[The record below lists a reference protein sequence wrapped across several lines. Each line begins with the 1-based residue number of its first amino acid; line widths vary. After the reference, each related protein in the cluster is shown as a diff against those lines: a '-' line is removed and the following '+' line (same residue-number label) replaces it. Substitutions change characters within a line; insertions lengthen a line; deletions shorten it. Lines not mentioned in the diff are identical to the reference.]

1 MAFQTIQSFKGV
13 DLKTEST
20 DLGGD
25 PMPLRRAEG
34 ALLIPD
40 GSLSRVPI
48 YVRLW
53 TLNNL
58 RQYLPELGLNALSL
72 GVCILLRN
80 EGRMFLVFYD
90 CLNEQS
96 LGSIYAGPDPD
107 NLISTLPTLTAGGYD
122 MQVLATGLTPQMR
135 WSGRRSGTIVI
146 IGNGVDA
153 NMALDTF
160 SPVTFRPLNDQMR
173 PLPPNVVMTDAAYDV
188 HADAT
193 GQKGNVLYTALEPFF
208 QPIVDAPYRRDRG
221 NYVQISVIEV
231 SSSTFSSTLTGFGT
245 LIDPYI
251 YTVACPVGAA
261 EDQLCNFIGHDPDA
275 QGIVSAQ
282 LVGQPGPIQYISP
295 SFLQGGRAQ
304 FEPAD
309 VFAGP
314 FAAVALTYCLKGSTP
329 NIFSETMPCPV
340 VTCQISSGGRL
351 AVTIVE
357 DTAPYVSR
365 YDTIRIY
372 VADMGASPAV
382 PFGLSSNYYSSFL
395 FALEVPN
402 AAGTYMISP
411 SMLDK
416 TTVMSTEGRTIP
428 PCSMFVFDKGR
439 LVGSGNPSFPMR
451 VFFTKTATTTN
462 LVPEGGNIF
471 DYIDFAAAVVGDAIA
486 ALGSYRGQ
494 TVVYT
499 KHTAYP
505 LDNSD
510 TTTRYAIST
519 GALNSRTVVT
529 WTNGAQ
535 YYLGRDYNI
544 YTLTQPVTDA
554 RSEVPDFNL
563 PAPQIG
569 NYLQQY
575 CDTSDT
581 SLAHSVVDTLNKQ
594 WWFWLRSKSGA
605 MAGFIFNF
613 ETTQLTGPFLYPQFM
628 CAEFLDDGDTRM
640 VGMDLAGNLF
650 WMDVKPPTTIGE
662 PFANASPIALHPATD
677 PADLT
682 LDGYAVACVNIN
694 GVTSYVKKA
703 GIIRFQ
709 SPWLN
714 FGDAGQ
720 IKSFLSF
727 AWQPIQGSAGLVWLT
742 AFNEKGQSVTRYYGD
757 VFGRRLPP
765 RVLLR
770 LRGNLVQF
778 LITVL
783 TGDDL
788 PFSLRNVTPEYE
800 QMGQL

>member
-40 GSLSRVPI
+40 GSLSRMPT
-48 YVRLW
+48 YSRLW
-53 TLNNL
+53 SINNL
-58 RQYLPELGLNALSL
+58 REYLPGLGLNSASG

-80 EGRMFLVFYD
+80 EGRMWLIFYD
-90 CLNEQS
+90 CTNQQS
-96 LGSIYAGPDPD
+96 LGSVYAGPDPD
-107 NLISTLPTLTAGGYD
+107 NPVSTTPTLTAGNYT
-122 MQVLATGLTPQMR
+122 MQVLATGLATMMR

-146 IGNGVDA
+146 VGNGVDQ
-153 NMALDTF
+153 NMALDTS

-173 PLPPNVVMTDAAYDV
+173 PLPPDVAMTDATYDA

-193 GQKGNVLYTALEPFF
+193 GQKGNVLFTALEPLF
-208 QPIVDAPYRRDRG
+208 QPVDDAPYRRDYG
-221 NYVQISVIEV
+221 NYIKISVVEV
-231 SSSTFSSTLTGFGT
+231 TDSNFSSTLTGFGT

-251 YTVACPVGAA
+251 YTVYCPSGAT
-261 EDQLCNFIGHDPDA
+261 EDQLCGFIGHDPDA

-282 LVGQPGPIQYISP
+282 LVGNPGPIQYISP
-295 SFLQGGRAQ
+295 SFLQGGRAE
-304 FEPAD
+304 FATTD
-309 VFAGP
+309 IFAGP
-314 FAAVALTYCLKGSTP
+314 FAAVAVTYCLKGSTP
-329 NIFSETMPCPV
+329 NIFSETMPSPV
-340 VTCQISSGGRL
+340 VTCQLSSGGRL
-351 AVTIVE
+351 AVTIVQ

-372 VADMGASPAV
+372 VADMASAT
-382 PFGLSSNYYSSFL
+382 FGLSSNYYGSFL

-402 AAGTYMISP
+402 AAGTYTISP
-411 SMLDK
+411 AMLNAQA
-416 TTVMSTEGRTIP
+416 VMSVECRTIP
-428 PCSMFVFDKGR
+428 PCSMFIFDKGR
-439 LVGSGNPSFPMR
+439 LVGSGNPNYPMR

-471 DYIDFAAAVVGDAIA
+471 DYIDFAAVVVGDAVV

-494 TVVYT
+494 AVVYS
-499 KHTAYP
+499 KHTAYA
-505 LDNSD
+505 LDSTD

-519 GALNSRTVVT
+519 GALNSRVVVT

-535 YYLGRDYNI
+535 YYLARDYNI

-594 WWFWLRSKSGA
+594 WWFWLRSTSGA
-605 MAGFIFNF
+605 MAGFVFNF
-613 ETTQLTGPFLYPQFM
+613 ETTQLTGPFFYPQFM
-628 CAEFLDDGDTRM
+628 CAEFMDDGDTRM

-662 PFANASPIALHPATD
+662 PFANTSPITLHPATD
-677 PADLT
+677 PADVT
-682 LDGYAVACVNIN
+682 LDGYAIAIVNIN

-703 GIIRFQ
+703 GVIRIQ

-714 FGDAGQ
+714 FGDAAQ

-727 AWQPIQGSAGLVWLT
+727 AWQPIQGSAGLVWLS

-770 LRGNLVQF
+770 LKGNLVQF
-778 LITVL
+778 IITVL

-788 PFSLRNVTPEYE
+788 PFSLRNVTSEYE
-800 QMGQL
+800 LMGSL

>member
-1 MAFQTIQSFKGV
+1 MPFQTTQSFKGV
-13 DLKTEST
+13 DLKSEST

-40 GSLSRVPI
+40 GSLSRIPI

-53 TLNNL
+53 AINNL
-58 RQYLPELGLNALSL
+58 RQYLPGLGLDSTSM

-90 CLNEQS
+90 CTNQQG
-96 LGSIYAGPDPD
+96 LGLIYAGPDPD
-107 NLISTLPTLTAGGYD
+107 NLTPAVPTLTAGGYS
-122 MQVLATGLTPQMR
+122 MQVLATGLASMMR

-146 IGNGVDA
+146 VGNGVDD

-173 PLPPNVVMTDAAYDV
+173 PLPPNVIMTDAAYDT

-193 GQKGNVLYTALEPFF
+193 GQKGNILYTALEPFF
-208 QPIVDAPYRRDRG
+208 QPVDDAPYRRDRG
-221 NYVQISVIEV
+221 NYIQISAVEYASV
-231 SSSTFSSTLTGFGT
+231 NFSSTLTGFGT

-251 YTVACPVGAA
+251 YTANCPPGAT
-261 EDQLCNFIGHDPDA
+261 EDQLCNFIAHDPDA

-282 LVGQPGPIQYISP
+282 LVGTPGPIQYISP

-304 FEPAD
+304 FGPTD

-314 FAAVALTYCLKGSTP
+314 FAAVAVTYCLKGSTP
-329 NIFSETMPCPV
+329 NIFAETMPSPV
-340 VTCQISSGGRL
+340 VTCQLSSGGRL
-351 AVTIVE
+351 AVTVVE

-372 VADMGASPAV
+372 VADMAQAT
-382 PFGLSSNYYSSFL
+382 FGLSSNYYNSFL

-402 AAGTYMISP
+402 AGGTYILSP
-411 SMLDK
+411 AMLDPK
-416 TTVMSTEGRTIP
+416 TIMSTEVRTLP

-439 LVGSGNPSFPMR
+439 LVGSGNPAYPMR

-462 LVPEGGNIF
+462 LVPEGGGIF
-471 DYIDFAAAVVGDAIA
+471 DYVDFAAVVVGDSIV

-494 TVVYT
+494 TVAYS
-499 KHTAYP
+499 KHTAYA
-505 LDNSD
+505 LDATD

-535 YYLGRDYNI
+535 YYIARDFNI

-594 WWFWLRSKSGA
+594 WWFWLRSASGA

-613 ETTQLTGPFLYPQFM
+613 ETTQLTGPFSYPQFM
-628 CAEFLDDGDTRM
+628 SAEFMDDGDTRM

-662 PFANASPIALHPATD
+662 PFANTSPITLHPATD
-677 PADLT
+677 AADQT
-682 LDGYAVACVNIN
+682 LDGFAIACVNIQ
-694 GVTSYVKKA
+694 GVPKYVKKA
-703 GIIRFQ
+703 GIIRIQ

-714 FGDAGQ
+714 YGDAAQ

-727 AWQPIQGSAGLVWLT
+727 AWQPIQGSAGLVWLS
-742 AFNEKGQSVTRYYGD
+742 AFNEKGQSVTRFYGD

-765 RVLLR
+765 KVLLR

-778 LITVL
+778 LITIL

-788 PFSLRNVTPEYE
+788 PFSLRNVTSEYE
-800 QMGQL
+800 LMGSL